1 MPLSPENVNELIQ
14 KRRSVYPIS
23 YIDKPIPKE
32 IIEQILE
39 NANWAPNHR
48 QTEPWRFIVFRG
60 EGRKRLSEYLGNYY
74 KENTPADKYVE
85 GKYQKTLEKPMQSS
99 CVIAICMQRD
109 EAERVPEWEE
119 IAATAAAVQNMYLT
133 CTAYGIGCYWSSPKS
148 IIEGSEFLKLEKGQ
162 RCLGLFYMG
171 YHNQEHFR
179 PRRKPVENKTRWEE

>member
-60 EGRKRLSEYLGNYY
+60 EGRKRLSKYLGNYY
-74 KENTPADKYVE
+74 KKNTPEDKFLE
-85 GKYQKTLEKPMQSS
+85 GKYQKTLEKPLQSS

-119 IAATAAAVQNMYLT
+119 IAATACAVQNMYLT

-148 IIEGSEFLKLEKGQ
+148 IIEGNDFLKLQPGQ

-171 YHNQEHFR
+171 YHNQEAFR
-179 PRRKPVENKTRWEE
+179 PRRRPVADKTRWEV